1 MKRLGVLL
9 SLILIMSEISLPI
22 SLQAANPPRPILSGW
37 IPYYSVKTV
46 LPFVKKI
53 PAIVTPALGAPVTCE
68 DSEYTPSDLALINTS
83 YLYSNRDLM
92 KEVNP
97 FWYTLK
103 SPTVIRDDY
112 ITANPSWPMSGVVC
126 LMKKAGLLIVP
137 TMTDGTDKL
146 VLSKYLADAN
156 TRTSIVNSI
165 YDLVLMNNFDGI
177 DLDFEG
183 FAFVDEN
190 TTWAKTAP
198 NWITFIKELSTKLH
212 SAGKILSVTSP
223 VHFNPAERI
232 KGYTVYSWAAIAPF
246 IDRLRI
252 MAYDY
257 SVSNSGP
264 IGPIDWTEKT
274 VQYAISV
281 LPASKV
287 FIGLPGYGK
296 DWINKVTGTC
306 PTSAPPGLSAAS
318 KAATFKMNYASAKAS
333 IDGAV
338 PIFDEKNSEATY
350 SYMQTFS
357 GQTLLGAATSC
368 IVSRTVWY
376 QNARSYA
383 QRVAFVAKY
392 RLAGISLWTLGME
405 DLSATNEI
413 RNAALAIAPDEV
425 VSVLTSDQ
433 SELQFGEIF
442 TITGN
447 ISLKDKSPIS
457 GLPVILEAR
466 KANQSDWT
474 KIGDATSGIDGLF
487 SVPLLIGTSTALRL
501 KTEGTWE
508 RSASVS
514 SETKILLKSRL
525 NIIPPT
531 TTKRGES
538 ITISGGILPAESGR
552 VVNLQKLLAGKWQN
566 SGVVMPTDVAG
577 NFSVTTTE
585 LKRGIVKLKIVIS
598 ATTTSSE
605 ISSPTFSV
613 IIR

>member
-1 MKRLGVLL
+1 MSEL
-9 SLILIMSEISLPI
+9 SLPTSV
-22 SLQAANPPRPILSGW
+22 QAANPPRPILSGW

-53 PAIVTPALGAPVTCE
+53 PTIVAPVLGAPITCE
-68 DSEYTPSDLALINTS
+68 DSEYTPSDLALINAS
-83 YLYSNRDLM
+83 YLYTNRDLM
-92 KEVNP
+92 KEVTP

-126 LMKKAGLLIVP
+126 LMKKAGLSIVP
-137 TMTDGTDKL
+137 TLTDGTAKL
-146 VLSKYLADAN
+146 VLSNYLADTN
-156 TRTSIVNSI
+156 SRTSIVNTI
-165 YDLVLMNNFDGI
+165 YDLVLKNNFDGI
-177 DLDFEG
+177 DLNFEG
-183 FAFVDEN
+183 FAFVDGN

-198 NWITFIKELSTKLH
+198 NWIAFIKELSAKLH
-212 SAGKILSVTSP
+212 GASKILSVTSP
-223 VHFNPAERI
+223 VHFNPTERI
-232 KGYTVYSWAAIAPF
+232 KGYTIYSWSAIAPF

-257 SVSNSGP
+257 SVSNPGP
-264 IGPIDWTEKT
+264 IGPIDWTEKS
-274 VQYAISV
+274 VRYAISV
-281 LPASKV
+281 MPAAKV
-287 FIGLPGYGK
+287 FIGLPGYGR
-296 DWINKVTGTC
+296 DWITKVTGTC
-306 PTSAPPGLSAAS
+306 PTSAPPGLSASS

-350 SYMQTFS
+350 SYMRIFN
-357 GQTLLGAATSC
+357 GQTLKGAATSC

-383 QRVAFVAKY
+383 ERLALVAKY

-405 DLSATNEI
+405 DVSATNEI
-413 RNAALAIAPDEV
+413 RKAAHAIAPDEV
-425 VSVLTSDQ
+425 VSALTSDR

-457 GLPVILEAR
+457 GLSVILEAR
-466 KANQSDWT
+466 KANQTDWT
-474 KIGDATSGIDGLF
+474 KIADATTGIDGLI
-487 SVPLLIGTSTALRL
+487 SIPILIGTSTTLRL

-508 RSASVS
+508 RSASLS
-514 SETKILLKSRL
+514 SEINISLKSRL

-531 TTKRGES
+531 AVKRGAA

-552 VVNLQKLLAGKWQN
+552 SVNLQKLLSGKWQN
-566 SGVVMPTDVAG
+566 SGVAVPTDVAG
-577 NFSVTTTE
+577 NFSITTTE
-585 LKRGIVKLKIVIS
+585 LKRGIVKMKIVIS
-598 ATTTSSE
+598 ATATSPE
-605 ISSPTFSV
+605 VSSPTFAI

>member
-1 MKRLGVLL
+1 MSEL
-9 SLILIMSEISLPI
+9 SLPTSV
-22 SLQAANPPRPILSGW
+22 QAANPPRPILSGW

-53 PAIVTPALGAPVTCE
+53 PTIVAPVVGAPITCE
-68 DSEYTPSDLALINTS
+68 DSEYTPSDLALINAS
-83 YLYSNRDLM
+83 YLYTNRDLM
-92 KEVNP
+92 KEVTP

-126 LMKKAGLLIVP
+126 LMKKAGLSIVP
-137 TMTDGTDKL
+137 TLTDGTAKL
-146 VLSKYLADAN
+146 VLSNYLAD
-156 TRTSIVNSI
+156 TTSRTSIVNTI
-165 YDLVLMNNFDGI
+165 YDLVLKNNFDGI
-177 DLDFEG
+177 DINFEG

-198 NWITFIKELSTKLH
+198 NWIAFIKELAAKLH
-212 SAGKILSVTSP
+212 GASKTLSVTSP
-223 VHFNPAERI
+223 VHFNPTERI
-232 KGYTVYSWAAIAPF
+232 KGYTVYSWSAIAPF
-246 IDRLRI
+246 IDQLRI

-257 SVSNSGP
+257 SVSNAGP
-264 IGPIDWTEKT
+264 IGPIGWTEKS

-281 LPASKV
+281 MPAAKV
-287 FIGLPGYGK
+287 FIGLPGYGR
-296 DWINKVTGTC
+296 DWVTKVTGTC
-306 PTSAPPGLSAAS
+306 PTSAPPGLSASS
-318 KAATFKMNYASAKAS
+318 KAATFKMNYANAKAS

-350 SYMQTFS
+350 SYMRTFN
-357 GQTLLGAATSC
+357 GQILSGAATSC

-383 QRVAFVAKY
+383 ERLALVAKY

-405 DLSATNEI
+405 DVSATNEI
-413 RNAALAIAPDEV
+413 RKAALAIAPNEV
-425 VSVLTSDQ
+425 VSALTSDRN
-433 SELQFGEIF
+433 ELQFGEIF

-457 GLPVILEAR
+457 GLSVILEAR
-466 KANQSDWT
+466 KVNQTDWT
-474 KIGDATSGIDGLF
+474 KIADATTGIDGLI
-487 SVPLLIGTSTALRL
+487 SIPILIGTSTTLRL

-508 RSASVS
+508 RLASVS
-514 SETKILLKSRL
+514 SETNISLKSRL

-531 TTKRGES
+531 AVKRGAA
-538 ITISGGILPAESGR
+538 ITISGGIHPAESGR
-552 VVNLQKLLAGKWQN
+552 SVNLQKLLSGKWQN
-566 SGVVMPTDVAG
+566 SGVVVPTDVAG

-585 LKRGIVKLKIVIS
+585 LKRGIVKMKIVIS
-598 ATTTSSE
+598 ATATSPE
-605 ISSPTFSV
+605 VSSPTFAI

>member
-1 MKRLGVLL
+1 MSEL
-9 SLILIMSEISLPI
+9 SLPTSV
-22 SLQAANPPRPILSGW
+22 QAANPPRPILSGW

-53 PAIVTPALGAPVTCE
+53 PTIVAPVVGAPITCE
-68 DSEYTPSDLALINTS
+68 DSEFTPSDLAFINAS
-83 YLYSNRDLM
+83 YLYTNRDLM

-126 LMKKAGLLIVP
+126 LMKKAGLSIVP
-137 TMTDGTDKL
+137 TLTDGTAKL
-146 VLSKYLADAN
+146 VLSKYLAD
-156 TRTSIVNSI
+156 TTSRTSIVNAI
-165 YDLVLMNNFDGI
+165 YDLVLKNNFDGI
-177 DLDFEG
+177 DLNFEG

-190 TTWAKTAP
+190 TTWVETAP
-198 NWITFIKELSTKLH
+198 NWIAFIKELAAKLH
-212 SAGKILSVTSP
+212 GASKTLSVTSP
-223 VHFNPAERI
+223 VHFNPTERI
-232 KGYTVYSWAAIAPF
+232 KGYTVYSWSAIAPF

-257 SVSNSGP
+257 SVSNAGP
-264 IGPIDWTEKT
+264 IGPIGWTEKS

-281 LPASKV
+281 MPASKV
-287 FIGLPGYGK
+287 FIGLPGYGR

-306 PTSAPPGLSAAS
+306 PTSAPPGLSASS

-350 SYMQTFS
+350 SYMRTFN
-357 GQTLLGAATSC
+357 GQTLKGAATSC

-383 QRVAFVAKY
+383 ERLALVAAY

-405 DLSATNEI
+405 DVSATNEI
-413 RNAALAIAPDEV
+413 RKAALAIAPDEV
-425 VSVLTSDQ
+425 VSALTSDRN
-433 SELQFGEIF
+433 ELQFGEIF

-447 ISLKDKSPIS
+447 ISLKDRSPIS
-457 GLPVILEAR
+457 GLSVILEAR
-466 KANQSDWT
+466 KANQTDWI
-474 KIGDATSGIDGLF
+474 KIADATTGIDGLI
-487 SVPLLIGTSTALRL
+487 SIPILIGTSTTLRL

-508 RSASVS
+508 RSASLS
-514 SETKILLKSRL
+514 SETNISLKSRL

-531 TTKRGES
+531 QVKRGAA

-552 VVNLQKLLAGKWQN
+552 SVNLQKFLSGKWQN
-566 SGVVMPTDVAG
+566 SGVVVPTDAAG

-585 LKRGIVKLKIVIS
+585 LKRGIVKMKIVIS
-598 ATTTSSE
+598 ATATAPE
-605 ISSPTFSV
+605 ISSSTFAI

>member
-1 MKRLGVLL
+1 MSEL
-9 SLILIMSEISLPI
+9 SLPTSV
-22 SLQAANPPRPILSGW
+22 QAANPPRPILSGW

-53 PAIVTPALGAPVTCE
+53 PTIVAPVVGAPITCE
-68 DSEYTPSDLALINTS
+68 DSEYTPSDLALINAS
-83 YLYSNRDLM
+83 YLYTNRDLM
-92 KEVNP
+92 KEVTP

-112 ITANPSWPMSGVVC
+112 LTAAPSWPMSGVVC
-126 LMKKAGLLIVP
+126 LMKKAGLSIVP
-137 TMTDGTDKL
+137 TLTDGTKKL
-146 VLSKYLADAN
+146 VLSNYLADTNSRAN
-156 TRTSIVNSI
+156 IVNTI
-165 YDLVLMNNFDGI
+165 YDLVLKNNFDGI
-177 DLDFEG
+177 DLNFEG
-183 FAFVDEN
+183 FAFVDGN

-198 NWITFIKELSTKLH
+198 NWIEFIKELAAKLH
-212 SAGKILSVTSP
+212 GASKTLSVTSP
-223 VHFNPAERI
+223 VHFNPTERI
-232 KGYTVYSWAAIAPF
+232 KGYTIYSWSAIAPF

-257 SVSNSGP
+257 SVSNAGP
-264 IGPIDWTEKT
+264 IGPIGWTEKS

-281 LPASKV
+281 MPASKV
-287 FIGLPGYGK
+287 FIGLPGYGR

-306 PTSAPPGLSAAS
+306 PTSAPPGLSAS
-318 KAATFKMNYASAKAS
+318 SRAATFKMNYASAKAS

-350 SYMQTFS
+350 SYMRIFN
-357 GQTLLGAATSC
+357 GQTLKGAATSC

-383 QRVAFVAKY
+383 ERLALVAAY

-405 DLSATNEI
+405 DVSATNEI
-413 RNAALAIAPDEV
+413 RKAAHAIAADEV
-425 VSVLTSDQ
+425 VSALTSDRN
-433 SELQFGEIF
+433 ELQFGEIF

-457 GLPVILEAR
+457 GLSVILEAR
-466 KANQSDWT
+466 KANQMDWT
-474 KIGDATSGIDGLF
+474 KIADATTGIDGLI
-487 SVPLLIGTSTALRL
+487 SIPILIGTSTTLRL

-508 RSASVS
+508 RSASLS
-514 SETKILLKSRL
+514 SEINISLKSRL

-531 TTKRGES
+531 AVKRGDA
-538 ITISGGILPAESGR
+538 ITISGGILPAESDR
-552 VVNLQKLLAGKWQN
+552 SVNLQKLLSGKWQN
-566 SGVVMPTDVAG
+566 SGVAVPIDVAG

-585 LKRGIVKLKIVIS
+585 LKRGIVKMKIVIS
-598 ATTTSSE
+598 ATATSPE
-605 ISSPTFSV
+605 VSSPTFAI

>member
-1 MKRLGVLL
+1 MSEL
-9 SLILIMSEISLPI
+9 SLPTSV
-22 SLQAANPPRPILSGW
+22 QAANPPRPILSGW

-53 PAIVTPALGAPVTCE
+53 PTIVAPVVGAPITCE
-68 DSEYTPSDLALINTS
+68 DSEYTPSDLALINAS
-83 YLYSNRDLM
+83 YLYTNRDLM
-92 KEVNP
+92 KEVTP

-112 ITANPSWPMSGVVC
+112 LTAAPSWPMSGVVC
-126 LMKKAGLLIVP
+126 LMKKAGLSIVP
-137 TMTDGTDKL
+137 TLTDGTKKL
-146 VLSKYLADAN
+146 VLSNYLADTNSRAN
-156 TRTSIVNSI
+156 IVNTI
-165 YDLVLMNNFDGI
+165 YDLVLKNNFDGI
-177 DLDFEG
+177 DLNFEG
-183 FAFVDEN
+183 FAFVDGN

-198 NWITFIKELSTKLH
+198 NWIAFIKELAAKLH
-212 SAGKILSVTSP
+212 GASKTLSVTSP
-223 VHFNPAERI
+223 VHFNPTERI
-232 KGYTVYSWAAIAPF
+232 KGYTIYSWSAIAPF

-257 SVSNSGP
+257 SVSNAGP
-264 IGPIDWTEKT
+264 IGPIGWTEKS

-281 LPASKV
+281 MPASKV
-287 FIGLPGYGK
+287 FIGLPGYGR

-306 PTSAPPGLSAAS
+306 PTSAPPGLSAS
-318 KAATFKMNYASAKAS
+318 SRAATFKMNYASAKAS

-350 SYMQTFS
+350 SYMRIFN
-357 GQTLLGAATSC
+357 GQTLKGAATSC

-383 QRVAFVAKY
+383 ERLALVAAY

-405 DLSATNEI
+405 DVSATNEI
-413 RNAALAIAPDEV
+413 RKAAHAIAADEV
-425 VSVLTSDQ
+425 VSALTSDRN
-433 SELQFGEIF
+433 ELQFGEIF

-457 GLPVILEAR
+457 GLSVILEAR
-466 KANQSDWT
+466 KANQMDWT
-474 KIGDATSGIDGLF
+474 KIADATTGIDGLI
-487 SVPLLIGTSTALRL
+487 SIPILIGTSTTLRL

-508 RSASVS
+508 RSASLS
-514 SETKILLKSRL
+514 SEINISLKSRL

-531 TTKRGES
+531 AVKRGDA
-538 ITISGGILPAESGR
+538 ITISGGILPAESDR
-552 VVNLQKLLAGKWQN
+552 SVNLQKLLSGKWQN
-566 SGVVMPTDVAG
+566 SGVAVPIDVAG

-585 LKRGIVKLKIVIS
+585 LKRGIVKMKIVIS
-598 ATTTSSE
+598 AAATSPE
-605 ISSPTFSV
+605 VSSPTFAI